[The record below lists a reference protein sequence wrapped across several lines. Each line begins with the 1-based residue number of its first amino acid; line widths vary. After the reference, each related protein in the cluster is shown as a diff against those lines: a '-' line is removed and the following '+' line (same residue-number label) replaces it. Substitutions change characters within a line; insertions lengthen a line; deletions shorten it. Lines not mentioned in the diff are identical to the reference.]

1 MGKAKPKEQEQAQPS
16 QIQTWDNSGY
26 LARKAKRQETIVPEW
41 KTNPDTGER
50 FLIRRLGLMPSYVA
64 RNMAALLKQETLSSW
79 VDQGLEI
86 PETETE
92 ESEAEQKT
100 REEVLTS
107 QRQSER
113 ISQITGKTVIAACVV
128 PRIVLGAARR
138 RGELDIADLDDS
150 DLGFIYRCALGLQS
164 ESPVEMQGGDTVPV
178 EEMKSVP
185 SEPRRRFGTVGRG

>member
-1 MGKAKPKEQEQAQPS
+1 MGKPKPKEQEQAQPS
-16 QIQTWDNSGY
+16 QMQAWDSSGY

-64 RNMAALLKQETLSSW
+64 RNMAALLKQEALSSW

-86 PETETE
+86 PEPETDD
-92 ESEAEQKT
+92 SDDDKQTKQ
-100 REEVLTS
+100 EVLKS

-113 ISQITGKTVIAACVV
+113 IAQLTGKTVVAACVV
-128 PRIVLGAARR
+128 PKIVLRPARE

-150 DLGFIYRCALGLQS
+150 DLGFIYRCALGLQA
-164 ESPVEMQGGDTVPV
+164 ESP
-178 EEMKSVP
+178 
-185 SEPRRRFGTVGRG
+185 